1 LAVGHAQATPA
12 KRTVGAFDLTFYNKR
27 DSDGTSRGSQNWTT
41 DQMNDVA
48 ASIAVWTGR
57 LTNTPGRQVQ
67 VHLFWNSFT
76 GGTLGD
82 YSGPSNGD
90 GTTSWTY
97 VEHAWRDG
105 VNYTGPW
112 TGFDSRI
119 RFDTDAAGYGWNFGS
134 GLPASDKIDFR
145 TVVTHEVGH
154 AVGFKPSYYNNLW
167 GLCRGTSSDPFA
179 SAGYLGLSE
188 WDKDLLDGSGNRPAN
203 AATGTPGDFNQEA
216 NPVWFTGS
224 NAVAYYGGNVP
235 VYAPSPYEGG
245 SSLSHLDESRIPGAL
260 MSPYVTLGE
269 AIRQPLRLEWE
280 IMEDLGWS
288 VLTTKTWTKGGGTL
302 SWANAANWSPDG
314 TPDATWDVLLDGSG
328 LADGDVLD
336 IGGNQSV
343 NLLSIDSGA
352 GFTIG
357 GASGTLT
364 IAKGNLVR
372 SAASSGVQTIAR
384 PVALGTSAIWDIA
397 GSGRLAVSGPI
408 SGSGFGLEKRGQGT
422 LLLSGANT
430 YSGAT
435 VVKAGTLLV
444 GADAPSGSP
453 GALGSATSNVLLG
466 DTSGAADA
474 SLLIV
479 GPYTV
484 GRGVTVQAGSA
495 GNVTLGGTNTSGT
508 ATFAG
513 SVGLARS
520 AALTAAAGGTVA
532 FTGTVSGAGGVA
544 KTGGGTLV
552 LTTANSYNGGTTVS
566 EGTLL
571 VNNTAGS
578 GTGSGAVTVGA
589 ATLGG
594 TGIISG
600 PVLLAGDSTL
610 IGGTLI
616 STGTLTINNTL
627 TISGDANQLPSG
639 TILTSGNVTIN
650 PGAVF
655 ILNGTLG
662 GGTGTL
668 IVRGTLM
675 GKGTIGKSVSIEA
688 GGTFSPGAP
697 SAILTLDQ
705 VIVAETPQAFSFEI
719 GAPGPDYTSPSSS
732 VNDVL
737 RLTSETLP
745 FANATGDAPAS
756 LTADT
761 VIDVYFIFN
770 DPPRGEYKSEFFAGS
785 DFTEAVH
792 DATVRYWRLD
802 PRGGHL
808 HNSNFF
814 SPLDGSLVDWS
825 VVPETAAFGGIEASG
840 YITQFTVVP
849 EPCTLA
855 LVALG
860 GLAILR
866 ARRR

>member
-1 LAVGHAQATPA
+1 LAVGHAQATPV
-12 KRTVGAFDLTFYNKR
+12 KRTVGTFDLTFYNKR
-27 DSDGTSRGSQNWTT
+27 DSDGTSRGSQNWTIQ
-41 DQMNDVA
+41 QMDDVA

-67 VHLFWNSFT
+67 VHLFWYSFSSN
-76 GGTLGD
+76 TLAD

-112 TGFDSRI
+112 TKFDCRI
-119 RFDTDAAGYGWNFGS
+119 RFDTNAANYGWNFGS

-145 TVVTHEVGH
+145 SVVTHEVGH
-154 AVGFKPSYYNNLW
+154 AVGFCPSYYNNLW
-167 GLCRGTSSDPFA
+167 GQCWGTSSDPFA
-179 SAGYLGLSE
+179 SAGYKGLSE

-203 AATGTPGDFNQEA
+203 QSTGTPGDFNEEA
-216 NPVWFTGS
+216 NPVWFTGA

-235 VYAPSPYEGG
+235 VYAPTTYQGG
-245 SSLSHLDESRIPGAL
+245 SSLSHLDESMIPGAL
-260 MSPYVTLGE
+260 MSPYVSLGE

-280 IMEDLGWS
+280 IMEDLGWT
-288 VLTTKTWTKGGGTL
+288 VPTTKTWTKGGGTL
-302 SWANAANWSPDG
+302 SWANTANWSPNG
-314 TPDATWDVLLDGSG
+314 APDATWDVLLDGSG

-336 IGGNQSV
+336 IGGDQSV
-343 NLLSIDSGA
+343 NLLSIDSTA

-364 IAKGNLVR
+364 IVKGNLAR
-372 SAASSGVQTIAR
+372 SAASSGIQTIAR
-384 PVALGTSAIWDIA
+384 PVTLGTSAIWDIA
-397 GSGRLAVSGPI
+397 GSGRLAVSGAI

-422 LLLSGANT
+422 LLLSDANT

-435 VVKAGTLLV
+435 VVRAGALLV

-453 GALGSATSNVLLG
+453 GALGSATSSVLLG

-474 SLLIV
+474 SLLIS

-484 GRGVTVQAGSA
+484 SRGITVQSGSA
-495 GNVTLGGTNTSGT
+495 GNITLGGTNTSGT

-513 SVGLARS
+513 SVSLAKS
-520 AALTAAAGGTVA
+520 AALTAAAGGTVV
-532 FTGTVSGAGGVA
+532 FTGTVSGAGGVT
-544 KTGGGTLV
+544 KTGDGTLV
-552 LTTANSYNGGTTVS
+552 LTAANSYNGGTTVS

-594 TGIISG
+594 TGIIGG
-600 PVLLAGDSTL
+600 PVLLTGDSTL
-610 IGGTLI
+610 T

-639 TILTSGNVTIN
+639 TVLTGGNVTID

-655 ILNGTLG
+655 IINGALG
-662 GGTGTL
+662 GGAGTL

-675 GKGTIGKSVSIEA
+675 GKGTIGKAVSIEA
-688 GGTFSPGAP
+688 GGTFSPGSP
-697 SAILTLDQ
+697 STILTVGQ

-719 GAPGPDYTSPSSS
+719 GAPGPDYTNPASSA
-732 VNDVL
+732 NDVL

-785 DFTEAVH
+785 DYSEAVA
-792 DATVRYWRLD
+792 DATFQYWRLD
-802 PRGGHL
+802 PRGERL

-814 SPLDGSLVDWS
+814 SPLDEELVAWS

-840 YITQFTVVP
+840 YITAFTVVP
-849 EPCTLA
+849 EPATLA
-855 LVALG
+855 LLLVGG

-866 ARRR
+866 PRRR